1 MEEKI
6 KEILLDS
13 LKSIDPIELLNNISL
28 KYWMDNW
35 VNPCA
40 EKILDLLKDEDL

>member
-6 KEILLDS
+6 KVILLDS
-13 LKSIDPIELLNNISL
+13 LKSIDPIELLNNNSL